1 MSVPGHEQT
10 TQNNK
15 LAISQ
20 QYLKKEL
27 RDRFEFLHEDN
38 QSFLQADTIIYHC
51 FLQADTIVYHCFQA
65 DTIVYHCFLR
75 ADIIVYH
82 SFLQADSIIYHCFL
96 QADSDLRFETT
107 GSCFEFGC

>member
-1 MSVPGHEQT
+1 MSVPRHEQS

-38 QSFLQADTIIYHC
+38 QSFV
-51 FLQADTIVYHCFQA
+51 QADTIVYHCFLQA

-82 SFLQADSIIYHCFL
+82 SFLQADSIVYHRFL